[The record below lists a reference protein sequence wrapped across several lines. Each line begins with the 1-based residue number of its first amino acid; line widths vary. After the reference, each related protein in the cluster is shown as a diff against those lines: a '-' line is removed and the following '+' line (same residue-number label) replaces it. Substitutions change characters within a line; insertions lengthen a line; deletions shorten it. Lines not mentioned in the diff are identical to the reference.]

1 MTKSEKSIYL
11 KIRAE
16 NIKHFQDKHNGH
28 LFVSEYSIEKA
39 LAIAENQL
47 NHDLKNGKLR
57 ITLEEL
63 LLNND
68 DDCIQISQNRHNL
81 GIKRVI
87 NSLNKN

>member
-1 MTKSEKSIYL
+1 MTESEKSIYI

-16 NIKHFQDKHNGH
+16 NIKHFQDTRNGH
-28 LFVSEYSIEKA
+28 LFVNPYPIEKA

-47 NHDLKNGKLR
+47 NHDSKNGKLR

-68 DDCIQISQNRHNL
+68 EDCSQISQNRHNS
-81 GIKRVI
+81 GIKKVI
-87 NSLNKN
+87 DSLNNN